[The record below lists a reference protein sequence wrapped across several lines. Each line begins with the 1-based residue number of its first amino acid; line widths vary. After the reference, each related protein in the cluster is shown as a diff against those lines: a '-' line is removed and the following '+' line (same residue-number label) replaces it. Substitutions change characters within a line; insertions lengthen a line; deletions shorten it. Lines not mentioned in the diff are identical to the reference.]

1 MPEALAISDEI
12 RKELTLDQVSLWTT
26 GLYLFLLPL
35 MREWMLDMKLKAD
48 CGAQLHLDFNQI
60 GDLMHQGAEIELF
73 KVQRKLP
80 HLELCEVL

>member
-1 MPEALAISDEI
+1 
-12 RKELTLDQVSLWTT
+12 
-26 GLYLFLLPL
+26 

-48 CGAQLHLDFNQI
+48 SGAQLHLNFNQI